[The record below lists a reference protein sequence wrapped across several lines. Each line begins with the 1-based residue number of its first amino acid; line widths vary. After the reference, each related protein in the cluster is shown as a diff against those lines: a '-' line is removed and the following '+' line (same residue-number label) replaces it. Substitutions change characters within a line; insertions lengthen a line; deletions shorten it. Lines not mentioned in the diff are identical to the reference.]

1 MQSEHLMTTNS
12 SEEKKVTLKNWVLP
26 LLVIAFVI
34 IIDQSLKYWVKHNM
48 VLHTEK
54 PIIGNWFLFHFT
66 ENNGMAFGIE
76 FAGKYGKLILT
87 FFRIAVSLFGFWY
100 LYQAIRRHSNTGFLI
115 CISLILAGAI
125 GNIID
130 CSFYGVWY
138 QHMNEY
144 EGGYMFGRVVDM
156 LYFPII
162 ETHYPSWFPFKAGQQ
177 FTFFSPVFNIADT
190 AISTGVIAILIFQ
203 KRYFKHENEKP
214 DAEKIDEKSLS
225 NTEAAQS
232 TEEKQG

>member
-1 MQSEHLMTTNS
+1 MTTNS

-87 FFRIAVSLFGFWY
+87 IFRIAVSLFGFWY